1 MELNMIEERKPAA
14 ESGPEFLKISR
25 RNPVAAEEEN
35 NFAKITGRTS
45 VGYFFFNISKLEQL
59 LAFKPFFI

>member
-25 RNPVAAEEEN
+25 RNPVAAEKEN

-45 VGYFFFNISKLEQL
+45 VGI
-59 LAFKPFFI
+59 